1 MNQEDKHLA
10 EARLLVSAVAA
21 SRSRLR
27 PEDIRFLDSWESF
40 LRNPYS
46 PPISKWRIHNLRTV
60 IVALG
65 ESEPD
70 PGRIGVFNT
79 IECGKNFVRF
89 PEKEAHSAE

>member
-1 MNQEDKHLA
+1 MNQQDKHLA
-10 EARLLVSAVAA
+10 EARLLVSAIAA

-27 PEDIRFLDSWESF
+27 PEDIRFLESWESF
-40 LRNPYS
+40 FRNAYS

-70 PGRIGVFNT
+70 PGRIDVFNT
-79 IECGKNFVRF
+79 IEWGKNIVRF
-89 PEKEAHSAE
+89 PEQEARSVE

>member
-1 MNQEDKHLA
+1 MNQQDKHLA
-10 EARLLVSAVAA
+10 EARLLVSAIAA

-27 PEDIRFLDSWESF
+27 PEDIRFLESWESF

-70 PGRIGVFNT
+70 PGRIDVFNT
-79 IECGKNFVRF
+79 IDWGKNIVRF
-89 PEKEAHSAE
+89 PEQDVRSAE